1 MYNNVTDMYLAKVK
15 GEKEQQVQSR
25 KRVKNARAKLKGT
38 FEASE
43 SYGDTSSMLLD
54 HSMFEDKINESTSNK

>member
-54 HSMFEDKINESTSNK
+54 HSM